1 MESDSE
7 ENNETISG
15 DNKNINES
23 SSNIEINDVQASHTD
38 HHHPPLTQEIPIV
51 PQNNIEVGN
60 NESDE
65 VVVEA
70 KRRRKSPPVQIR
82 YSVGHLKS
90 TM

>member
-23 SSNIEINDVQASHTD
+23 SSNIEINDVQASHPD
-38 HHHPPLTQEIPIV
+38 HHHPHPPLTQEIPIV

-60 NESDE
+60 TESDE

-82 YSVGHLKS
+82 YSN
-90 TM
+90 M